1 MNILE
6 KVKSLREQMYAAVEA
21 DDIDKIMEI
30 SKEWDSLD
38 NGVTSEQLIFE
49 ASLVKN
55 TNEEILKKKA
65 YKLSYEEV
73 KKFKEL
79 VRKENT
85 YEDFLFGWY
94 FKWDKTSKTY
104 DEVND
109 EIWDKIEAI
118 KEERMKLRKSL
129 KGGEVENV
137 EETEKR
143 IAELVYESSKWKIY
157 SEYLGE
163 YFLEKR
169 KKEIEKVHNEKIRK
183 DEELTKRIQNENLNQ
198 GLFKK

>member
-1 MNILE
+1 MN
-6 KVKSLREQMYAAVEA
+6 
-21 DDIDKIMEI
+21 
-30 SKEWDSLD
+30 
-38 NGVTSEQLIFE
+38 
-49 ASLVKN
+49 
-55 TNEEILKKKA
+55 
-65 YKLSYEEV
+65 YEEL

-129 KGGEVENV
+129 KNGEVENV

-169 KKEIEKVHNEKIRK
+169 KKEIEKAHNEKIRK
-183 DEELTKRIQNENLNQ
+183 EEELAKRIQSENLNQ

>member
-21 DDIDKIMEI
+21 DDIDKVMEI

-109 EIWDKIEAI
+109 EIWDKIDVF
-118 KEERMKLRKSL
+118 LQFD
-129 KGGEVENV
+129 
-137 EETEKR
+137 
-143 IAELVYESSKWKIY
+143 ESTPFHGKTKVAVDVKWN
-157 SEYLGE
+157 
-163 YFLEKR
+163 R
-169 KKEIEKVHNEKIRK
+169 T
-183 DEELTKRIQNENLNQ
+183 LTVQIGRAHV
-198 GLFKK
+198 